1 MFVSTKTLRTE
12 VGDFARRFDARSLTG
27 DEAAGVLRELGQVR
41 RLVDGLIAVTAAR
54 VDATAAYRGR
64 GDRSAAESCAK
75 ALGSSA
81 GEAKGML
88 AAGKA
93 IAQSPAL
100 EDAARQGTITPTQ
113 AALIAATTAIAPA
126 AEADLLEAAKAGLPA
141 LVAKCIEVRADAEG
155 EAERRARHRKNRRLR
170 TWTDTDGMF
179 AGAFALEP
187 EIGGQIKAI
196 LDDAVQRSFRAH
208 RGTGDHEPHE
218 AYAAD
223 ALAVAFLGDAEA
235 EVEAAAE
242 AAERD
247 AAGGAATGAGAAVGA
262 GAAAGAAEGDVDAGA
277 AAGGGRNAGGRGAA
291 ARRGRGTLITTH
303 VVISLE
309 ALLRGDAW
317 PGERCEIP
325 GVGPVSAEWV
335 RSQLGAA
342 FLTAIVADGT
352 DIRTV
357 AHFGRHINAKLR
369 TALMVQGRV
378 CDIEGCGARG
388 YLEIDHRH
396 DHAKRG
402 PTALHNLGWLCAH
415 HHRLKSRGWILG
427 PPGRASGKRVL
438 IPPERDTRAA

>member
-1 MFVSTKTLRTE
+1 MFVSAKALCTE
-12 VGDFARRFDARSLTG
+12 VGAFARRFDAWSLSG
-27 DEAAGVLRELGQVR
+27 DDAVSVLRELGQVR
-41 RLVDGLIAVTAAR
+41 RLVDGLIAVTTAR
-54 VDATAAYRGR
+54 VEATAAYRGR
-64 GDRSAAESCAK
+64 GERSATESCAK

-81 GEAKGML
+81 GEAKAML

-93 IAQSPAL
+93 IAQSPAI
-100 EDAARQGTITPTQ
+100 EAAAREGAITTTQ
-113 AALIAATTAIAPA
+113 AALIAATTEFAPD
-126 AEADLLEAAKAGLPA
+126 AEADLVEAAKSGLAA
-141 LVAKCIEVRADAEG
+141 LREKCIEARANAET
-155 EAERRARHRKNRRLR
+155 EAGRRARQRKARRLS
-170 TWTDTDGMF
+170 TWTDADGMF
-179 AGAFALEP
+179 AGMFVLEP
-187 EIGGQIKAI
+187 EIGGQIKTI

-208 RGTGDHEPHE
+208 RATGEHEPHE

-235 EVEAAAE
+235 EV
-242 AAERD
+242 
-247 AAGGAATGAGAAVGA
+247 AAV
-262 GAAAGAAEGDVDAGA
+262 GAAEGDVDAAGGA
-277 AAGGGRNAGGRGAA
+277 GAAGGGGRGARGRGAA
-291 ARRGRGTLITTH
+291 APRGRGTHITTH

-325 GVGPVSAEWV
+325 GVGPVNAEWV
-335 RSQLGAA
+335 RAQIGDA
-342 FLTAIVADGT
+342 FLTAVVADGT

-396 DHAKRG
+396 DYAKRG

-427 PPGRASGKRVL
+427 PPGRVAGRRSL
-438 IPPERDTRAA
+438 TPPERDTRAA